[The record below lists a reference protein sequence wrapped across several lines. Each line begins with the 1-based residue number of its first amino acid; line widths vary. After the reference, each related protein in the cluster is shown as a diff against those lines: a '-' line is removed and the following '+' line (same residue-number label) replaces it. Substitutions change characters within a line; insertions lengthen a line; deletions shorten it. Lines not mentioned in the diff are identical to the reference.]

1 MNEKIKELQTKIA
14 TLQKAI
20 DSDATPEA
28 QKVVMQEKLD
38 DLELHM
44 ASLQAA
50 EENGTEHKNELLQKL
65 FKEWHP
71 QAAFAFTED
80 GGYANV
86 VTDQL
91 NEPGTEIT
99 VTIEGES
106 PIVDDTEAN
115 RLKGMVAK
123 LNNKKETIEIAG
135 QKIGVTFTSPQVTI
149 SGSEVKGFFTLK
161 LSQTLKF

>member
-1 MNEKIKELQTKIA
+1 MNEKIKELQGKIA

-38 DLELHM
+38 DLELHI

-65 FKEWHP
+65 FNNVKIDDY
-71 QAAFAFTED
+71 FAFPED
-80 GGYANV
+80 GGYVNV
-86 VTDQL
+86 VTAQL

-99 VTIEGES
+99 VTVEGES
-106 PIVDDTEAN
+106 PIVDDAEAK
-115 RLKGMVAK
+115 RLLSKVQK
-123 LNNKKETIEIAG
+123 LNNQKETAVIDA
-135 QKIGVTFTSPQVTI
+135 QKLGITFTGAQAFINEGT
-149 SGSEVKGFFTLK
+149 VKGSFILK
-161 LSQTLKF
+161 LTQTLKF